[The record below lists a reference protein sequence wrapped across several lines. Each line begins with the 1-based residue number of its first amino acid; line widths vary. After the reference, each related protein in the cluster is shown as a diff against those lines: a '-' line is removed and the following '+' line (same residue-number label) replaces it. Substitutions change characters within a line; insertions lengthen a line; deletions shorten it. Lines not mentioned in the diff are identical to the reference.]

1 MDAENNSK
9 PKTVATIDVNLIPK
23 MSSRE
28 WIAETVDEHLH
39 CVLCGS
45 ELRFQHKT
53 DFIEQIVAEEAHCPI
68 CNVRNRQQS
77 YRLQ

>member
-1 MDAENNSK
+1 
-9 PKTVATIDVNLIPK
+9 
-23 MSSRE
+23 
-28 WIAETVDEHLH
+28 VDEHLH